1 VHYLDVGQGDAT
13 LLQHADATV
22 LIDTGRHQG
31 SEVVPALRAAGV
43 ETIDLVVVTHPHA
56 DHIGQ
61 FDQVLDSFTVT
72 EVWWSGSTTTT
83 QTFDRALA
91 ALERSDA
98 AYEEPRTGDTA
109 LIGPLELEVI
119 NPPAGTA
126 LDDLHDANLALRVT
140 YGEVRFLFT
149 GDAEAATEARMTA
162 RSAATLDADILQL
175 GHHGSR
181 TSTTPAFLAAVDP
194 AVAIYSASTGNQYGH
209 PHGEVLDRVLA
220 AGVEVF
226 GTAVHGTVTVTTD
239 GDDWTIATQRAGTP
253 VAGDATSAPAPAA
266 RRPAATRTRRL
277 QHRRLLPQ
285 VAASRGRWTST
296 APGSM
301 ICSGSSRSVR
311 TGRSR
316 SCSCAR
322 SRACPPWTASP
333 ASDQPASRGSSRK
346 GSPVSADS
354 QPDIPPDRAV
364 VDRIVDGTT
373 AVLLVGPTED
383 ELLVP
388 ADSLPEEAAEGS
400 WVVVDLDAD
409 PPTVSGIDHELTE
422 ARSRDLEA
430 RMERAPRAPV
440 RRPLQPLTDQS
451 VGWSSASSSS
461 ITCRCSIM
469 SGVRGPSA
477 SS

>member
-1 VHYLDVGQGDAT
+1 MRAKLVLGWVAAFAIACSGGPDVAISDAPTVGNAAGAEGDTSAAAAPEPDDPDVAAVDGTDVEPSATEVDGSIDPSPAGELVVHYLDVGQGDAT

-56 DHIGQ
+56 DHVGQ

-162 RSAATLDADILQL
+162 VSAAILDADILQL

-226 GTAVHGTVTVTTD
+226 GTAVHGTVTITTD
-239 GDDWTIATQRAGTP
+239 GEGWAVETQRTGTP
-253 VAGDATSAPAPAA
+253 VAGDATSGAGAGGSAAGGSAAGGSAAGGSAAGSDTDSQASSSPAPASGRCEQGQVDINSA
-266 RRPAATRTRRL
+266 GVDDL
-277 QHRRLLPQ
+277 QRI
-285 VAASRGRWTST
+285 VEIG
-296 APGSM
+296 
-301 ICSGSSRSVR
+301 
-311 TGRSR
+311 
-316 SCSCAR
+316 
-322 SRACPPWTASP
+322 
-333 ASDQPASRGSSRK
+333 
-346 GSPVSADS
+346 
-354 QPDIPPDRAV
+354 PDRAQQILQLRPFPSV
-364 VDRIVDGTT
+364 SAMDRI
-373 AVLLVGPTED
+373 
-383 ELLVP
+383 
-388 ADSLPEEAAEGS
+388 
-400 WVVVDLDAD
+400 
-409 PPTVSGIDHELTE
+409 SGIGP
-422 ARSRDLEA
+422 ARLEQIVA
-430 RMERAPRAPV
+430 QGVAC
-440 RRPLQPLTDQS
+440 
-451 VGWSSASSSS
+451 AS
-461 ITCRCSIM
+461 
-469 SGVRGPSA
+469 
-477 SS
+477 

>member
-1 VHYLDVGQGDAT
+1 MRAKLVLGWVAAFAIACSGGPDVAIADAPADGNAAGAEGNAAGAEGDASVDAAPEPDDPDDAAVDGADVDPSATEADGSSAPSPAGDLVVHYLDVGQGDAT

-43 ETIDLVVVTHPHA
+43 ETIDLVIVTHPHA

-126 LDDLHDANLALRVT
+126 LGDLHDANLALRVT

-149 GDAEAATEARMTA
+149 GDAETATEARMTA

-239 GDDWTIATQRAGTP
+239 GDDWTIATQRTGTP
-253 VAGDATSAPAPAA
+253 VAGDATSA
-266 RRPAATRTRRL
+266 
-277 QHRRLLPQ
+277 
-285 VAASRGRWTST
+285 G
-296 APGSM
+296 GS
-301 ICSGSSRSVR
+301 
-311 TGRSR
+311 
-316 SCSCAR
+316 A
-322 SRACPPWTASP
+322 
-333 ASDQPASRGSSRK
+333 
-346 GSPVSADS
+346 ADS
-354 QPDIPPDRAV
+354 
-364 VDRIVDGTT
+364 
-373 AVLLVGPTED
+373 
-383 ELLVP
+383 
-388 ADSLPEEAAEGS
+388 
-400 WVVVDLDAD
+400 DAD
-409 PPTVSGIDHELTE
+409 PPASASPAPASGRCEQGQVDINSAGVDDLQRIVEIGPDRAQQILQLRPFPSVSAMDRISGIGP
-422 ARSRDLEA
+422 ARLERIVA
-430 RMERAPRAPV
+430 
-440 RRPLQPLTDQS
+440 Q
-451 VGWSSASSSS
+451 
-461 ITCRCSIM
+461 
-469 SGVRGPSA
+469 GVACVS
-477 SS
+477 

>member
-43 ETIDLVVVTHPHA
+43 ETIDLVIVTHPHA

-126 LDDLHDANLALRVT
+126 LGDLHDANLALRVT

-149 GDAEAATEARMTA
+149 GDAETATEARMTA

-239 GDDWTIATQRAGTP
+239 GDDWTIATQRTGTP
-253 VAGDATSAPAPAA
+253 VAGDATSA
-266 RRPAATRTRRL
+266 
-277 QHRRLLPQ
+277 
-285 VAASRGRWTST
+285 G
-296 APGSM
+296 GS
-301 ICSGSSRSVR
+301 
-311 TGRSR
+311 
-316 SCSCAR
+316 A
-322 SRACPPWTASP
+322 
-333 ASDQPASRGSSRK
+333 
-346 GSPVSADS
+346 ADS
-354 QPDIPPDRAV
+354 
-364 VDRIVDGTT
+364 
-373 AVLLVGPTED
+373 
-383 ELLVP
+383 
-388 ADSLPEEAAEGS
+388 
-400 WVVVDLDAD
+400 DAD
-409 PPTVSGIDHELTE
+409 PPASASPAPASGRCEQGQVDINSAGVDDLQRIVEIGPDRAQQILQLRPFPSVSAMDRISGIGP
-422 ARSRDLEA
+422 ARLERIVA
-430 RMERAPRAPV
+430 
-440 RRPLQPLTDQS
+440 Q
-451 VGWSSASSSS
+451 
-461 ITCRCSIM
+461 
-469 SGVRGPSA
+469 GVACVS
-477 SS
+477 